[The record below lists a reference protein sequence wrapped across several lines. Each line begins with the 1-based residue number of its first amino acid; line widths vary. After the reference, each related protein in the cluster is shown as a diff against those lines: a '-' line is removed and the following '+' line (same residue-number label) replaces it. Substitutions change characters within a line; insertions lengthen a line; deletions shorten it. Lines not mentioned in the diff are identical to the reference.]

1 MAENKFVELSAIDVN
16 KYTEKKGSLTY
27 LSWAWAVDQLMRHDP
42 SANWVYGEPVRWN
55 ETVMVFCTVTAFG
68 KSMTCQLPVMDHR
81 NKAIANPDS
90 FAVNTAMQR
99 CLVKAIALHGLGLYI
114 YAGEDLPEA
123 GKITPTAG
131 AWESLDDDERA
142 FLEGIA
148 AEVIAA
154 LDGSDVAA
162 ACARIDAE
170 TLQAEE
176 KTALWTRFDSK
187 QRAAMKKHWAT
198 PAPYDYDAAL
208 DAMRG
213 SKNEAQLKAAFVPA
227 AKRAKTDGD
236 AAMLDVLT
244 KVKDECK
251 EAMAGSISGDQSEGD
266 LDIPALG
273 GKKEVI

>member
-42 SANWVYGEPVRWN
+42 TANWVYGDPVRWN
-55 ETVMVFCTVTAFG
+55 DTVMVFCTVTAFG
-68 KSMTCQLPVMDHR
+68 KAMTCQLPVMDHR
-81 NKAIANPDS
+81 NKAIPNPDS

-148 AEVIAA
+148 DNVSVLLNE
-154 LDGSDVAA
+154 GNVAA

-198 PAPYDYDAAL
+198 PAAYDYDAAL

-213 SKNEAQLKAAFVPA
+213 AKSEAQLKAAFVPA

-236 AAMLDVLT
+236 EAMLDVLT
-244 KVKDECK
+244 KCKDECK
-251 EAMAGSISGDQSEGD
+251 AAMAGSITGDPSEGD
-266 LDIPALG
+266 LNIPALG
-273 GKKEVI
+273 GKAVI